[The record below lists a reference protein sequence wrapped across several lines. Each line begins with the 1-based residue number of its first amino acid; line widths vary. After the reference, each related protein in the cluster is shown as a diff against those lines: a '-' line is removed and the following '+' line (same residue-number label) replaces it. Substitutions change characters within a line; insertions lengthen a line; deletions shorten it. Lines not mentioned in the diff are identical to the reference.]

1 MHIFGFFNCLFIISF
16 VLNYEIIVK
25 KRNTKRLRK
34 SREKRKS
41 GKIWKIEK
49 LSQEK
54 QLKLDSPMSYQ

>member
-49 LSQEK
+49 LRQEK